1 VLDPRKALA
10 SAGIRPRKRYG
21 QNFLVNA
28 SAARQIARLAVAGVA
43 PETQVLEI
51 GAGTGALTLALTQ
64 EKAQLTA
71 LEIDPRLVELLRA
84 RDDLAGT
91 QIVEGDA
98 LTFDYRAWAGDRP
111 WVVAGNLPYNIA
123 TPVIMRLIEMDDGP
137 DSLTVTIQKDVAARL
152 TAAPGTSEYG
162 SLSVAVQF
170 AMHVDVALTLAP
182 NSFFPAPKVRSS
194 VVRLARRD
202 HPEVTPRDIA
212 IFWKVVRGA
221 FAYRRKTL
229 VNSLALALDTDRAT
243 IGRALERSNLSPELR
258 GERLDLGD
266 FARLADAL
274 AEE

>member
-1 VLDPRKALA
+1 MLDPRKALA
-10 SAGIRPRKRYG
+10 SAGVRPRKRYG

-28 SAARQIARLAVAGVA
+28 SAARRIARLAVAGTA
-43 PETQVLEI
+43 PETRVFEI
-51 GAGTGALTLALTQ
+51 GAGTGVLTLALTQ
-64 EKAQLTA
+64 ENAHLTA

-84 RDDLAGT
+84 RDDLPGA

-111 WVVAGNLPYNIA
+111 WIVAGNLPYNIA
-123 TPVIMRLIEMDDGP
+123 TPVIMRLIEMDGGP

-152 TAAPGTSEYG
+152 IATPGTPEYG
-162 SLSVAVQF
+162 SLSIAVQF

-194 VVRLARRD
+194 VVRLVRRD
-202 HPEVTPRDIA
+202 HTAATPRDIA

-258 GERLDLGD
+258 GERLYLGD